1 MAPEVP
7 GYLLKPLPEPKRRI
21 ESNRDL
27 LQLLADYESLR
38 KRANADRAVIY
49 QLLLKPGSLGSN

>member
-1 MAPEVP
+1 MTPEVP

-38 KRANADRAVIY
+38 KRANADRETVSQHLQQPGAVGE
-49 QLLLKPGSLGSN
+49 Q

>member
-1 MAPEVP
+1 MTPEVP

-38 KRANADRAVIY
+38 KRANADRKSLEALF
-49 QLLLKPGSLGSN
+49 LLSGEASID